1 MTDQMT
7 RRDQRNAAIS
17 CCILILL
24 GIMLFHHAKFG
35 FIWGDEPHYFAVAYR
50 FLQGDIPFLDDWH
63 LSQIYS
69 ILLIP
74 FVGLYR
80 WIAGS
85 FDGILLFSRYFY
97 VILQTLMAMLIFRF
111 LFQKERKMLASL
123 IPSCMFLIFCRAN
136 IQTISYYSASAFCFT
151 GACLLAADGSSG
163 THRRQT
169 KHLMLY
175 FSGILFG
182 LCVFCNPMI
191 LIAIAVML
199 IHLRKD
205 RSAWFP
211 MLLGGLTVAGIVC
224 AAVLPHFDFALFRK
238 YLPEILSTDNGKY
251 EGSKL
256 ITLLKVQAW
265 AFKNSHWVLILFIA
279 LGILELWLR
288 KKELINAKWKSRCCF
303 LNGTIL
309 LLSFLFTNRS
319 VYWSSVSL
327 FAGLLFGIDLMLLS
341 EIRDHE
347 FCFDTIIMGI
357 LAAFCWSVTSDTGF
371 SAALIGYLTAAIG
384 ALYEGLHSLTDLLKD
399 SDSRVQSCA
408 ILFSLIAAIL
418 VPADMMRERL
428 SFFYRDAPYNQ
439 LTEVISRGPGKGIV
453 TTSECVRRYDAIMD
467 SLKSL
472 NGKEGTIDISGF
484 CPWGYLCT
492 DLKVGSFTTYRI
504 NTDEEYK
511 KLERYYQTHPEKM
524 PDYVLALNWCDDEYT
539 GEKSQEC
546 VYDKDRFPVF
556 SELVQLGKYSIK
568 KVPAGF
574 LMRKEALH
582 DPGWVNYP
590 EF

>member
-85 FDGILLFSRYFY
+85 FDGILLFFRYFY

-111 LFQKERKMLASL
+111 LFRKERKMHASL

-279 LGILELWLR
+279 LGILELLMR
-288 KKELINAKWKSRCCF
+288 KKGSMNARRKSICCI
-303 LNGTIL
+303 LNGVIL
-309 LLSFLFTNRS
+309 VLSFLFTNRS
-319 VYWSSVSL
+319 VYWSCISL
-327 FAGLLFGIDLMLLS
+327 FAGLLSGIDLMLLS
-341 EIRDHE
+341 ENRERE
-347 FCFDTIIMGI
+347 FCFDMIILGI
-357 LAAFCWSVTSDTGF
+357 IAALCWSVTSDTGF
-371 SAALIGYLTAAIG
+371 SAALIGYLTAAVG
-384 ALYEGLHSLTDLLKD
+384 ALYEGIHNLTDLLKD
-399 SDSRVQSCA
+399 SESGLQRGLVLSA
-408 ILFSLIAAIL
+408 LLAVML

-428 SFFYRDAPYNQ
+428 SLFYRDAPYNQ
-439 LTEVISRGPGKGIV
+439 LTEQIGSGPGKGII
-453 TTSECVRRYDAIMD
+453 TTSECVRRYEDIMN
-467 SLKSL
+467 SLAPL
-472 NGKEGTIDISGF
+472 QAKEGTLYISGF

-504 NTDEEYK
+504 ISDEENE
-511 KLERYYQTHPEKM
+511 KLERYYETHPAKQ
-524 PDYVLALNWCDDEYT
+524 PDYVLALNACDDEYD
-539 GEKSQEC
+539 GISILEC
-546 VYDKDRFPVF
+546 TYDPDRFPIF
-556 SELVQLGKYSIK
+556 SELAEAGTYSSEE
-568 KVPAGF
+568 VRAGY
-574 LMRKEALH
+574 LLKRQ
-582 DPGWVNYP
+582 D
-590 EF
+590 